1 MRRHVLIE
9 PTSRLAV
16 WSLRLTVVGIGVAL
30 VALLAART
38 DRLDGA
44 QAAAAL
50 AAGLGV
56 TAAGVVA
63 AALAG
68 MLIWFSGYRGARY
81 AVAAM
86 LLGLATLAYPV
97 ASLAIGIGHPALND
111 ITTDP
116 ADPPAFDIAASA
128 RPATANPVAYPAAFA
143 PLQRRLYPEIRP
155 LEIDLPPEDVNE
167 IIAELVAGRGWRVL
181 DRLDYRGPDRE
192 GRFEMVHRS
201 LIMGFRDDIVIR
213 VRAVD
218 GRARIDMRS
227 AARYGRQDFGVN
239 ARRVVAALD
248 DLRVAARRAQRQQ

>member
-9 PTSRLAV
+9 PTSQLAV
-16 WSLRLTVVGIGVAL
+16 WSLRLTLVGIGVVL
-30 VALLAART
+30 VAVAAART

-56 TAAGVVA
+56 TAAGVAAGAVA
-63 AALAG
+63 AV
-68 MLIWFSGYRGARY
+68 LIWFSGYRGARY
-81 AVAAM
+81 AVGAM

-97 ASLAIGIGHPALND
+97 ATLAIGIGHPALND

-116 ADPPAFDIAASA
+116 ADPPAFDIAASS
-128 RPATANPVAYPAAFA
+128 RPVSANSVTYPAAAA

-155 LEIDLPPEDVNE
+155 LDIDLAPEDVNE
-167 IIAELVAGRGWRVL
+167 IVAEFVAGRGWRVL
-181 DRLDYRGPDRE
+181 DRVDYRGPERE

-213 VRAVD
+213 IRTVE